1 MRCKINAP
9 SFTNLQGLE
18 KIMEG
23 SMVADT
29 VVLIGSIDPVMG
41 EADK

>member
-1 MRCKINAP
+1 M
-9 SFTNLQGLE
+9 
-18 KIMEG
+18 MEG
-23 SMVADT
+23 EAVADV